1 MKSEDEAEV
10 RLLVCT
16 SCNRQIESCAF
27 CDEPDCTKAVCYSCV
42 SIVLRQRIAQ
52 PHTHGG

>member
-1 MKSEDEAEV
+1 MKSDEKTEV
-10 RLLVCT
+10 RMLVCT
-16 SCNRQIESCAF
+16 SCGRQIEACAF
-27 CDEPDCTKAVCYSCV
+27 CDEPGCTTAVCYSCV